1 MKTTLK
7 LAIPVIGALALLA
20 ALPEKAHARDRF
32 DFSVGFGYSNYGG
45 GYRHGGYYNSG
56 IGFRYSSGGGYYG
69 GYRGGYYSRPYYRPS
84 YSYAPRV
91 IYRDTY
97 YYRPAP
103 RVYVDSYY
111 DDCDSGYTSYS
122 YRPVYRS
129 YSYCRPVYR
138 PLRSYSYYYG
148 RYCD

>member
-7 LAIPVIGALALLA
+7 LAIPVIGALALFA

-32 DFSVGFGYSNYGG
+32 DISVGFGYSNYGG
-45 GYRHGGYYNSG
+45 GYRHGGGYYNSG
-56 IGFRYSSGGGYYG
+56 IGFRYSSGSGYHG
-69 GYRGGYYSRPYYRPS
+69 GYRGGYYGRPYYRPV

-91 IYRDTY
+91 VYRDY

-111 DDCDSGYTSYS
+111 DDCDYSY
-122 YRPVYRS
+122 YRPVYRT
-129 YSYCRPVYR
+129 YSYYRPVYR
-138 PLRSYSYYYG
+138 PLRSYYYG
-148 RYCD
+148 GYCD